1 MRTLATR
8 FIARTHTRTHT
19 HKRGPM
25 PPVTYGLVQQDE
37 SEADPSATVT
47 LHVSRTA
54 DIIDRVTTRVALV
67 VSGIASVFSV
77 LTVVAVVYYTR

>member
-1 MRTLATR
+1 
-8 FIARTHTRTHT
+8 
-19 HKRGPM
+19 M

-37 SEADPSATVT
+37 SDADPSSNNTVT

-77 LTVVAVVYYTR
+77 MTVVAVVYYTP

>member
-1 MRTLATR
+1 
-8 FIARTHTRTHT
+8 
-19 HKRGPM
+19 M

-37 SEADPSATVT
+37 SDADPSNNNNTVT

-77 LTVVAVVYYTR
+77 LTVVAVVYYTP

>member
-1 MRTLATR
+1 
-8 FIARTHTRTHT
+8 
-19 HKRGPM
+19 M

-37 SEADPSATVT
+37 SDADPSNSTVT

-77 LTVVAVVYYTR
+77 LTVMAVVYYTR

>member
-1 MRTLATR
+1 
-8 FIARTHTRTHT
+8 
-19 HKRGPM
+19 M
-25 PPVTYGLVQQDE
+25 PPITYGLVQQDE
-37 SEADPSATVT
+37 SDADPSSNTVT

>member
-1 MRTLATR
+1 
-8 FIARTHTRTHT
+8 
-19 HKRGPM
+19 M

-37 SEADPSATVT
+37 SDADPSNNTVT

>member
-1 MRTLATR
+1 
-8 FIARTHTRTHT
+8 
-19 HKRGPM
+19 M
-25 PPVTYGLVQQDE
+25 PPVTYGLVQQEE
-37 SEADPSATVT
+37 SEADPSGTVT

-67 VSGIASVFSV
+67 VSVIASVFSV